1 MIELFNHSTVQ
12 PFYSRMYPMSA
23 RVIAIVN
30 QKGGA
35 GKSTIA
41 MHLAGALGRRGH
53 KVLVV
58 DADRQ
63 GTATRWAASAPDDA
77 PFPAAVNGLSAAE
90 GKVHREVAKF
100 VEDYQYIVIDCPP
113 AVESMIP
120 QSALL
125 IADLAVVP
133 VIPSPPDLWAAVGI
147 RRLIE
152 SMQLSNAALKAQLV
166 INDLEPHT
174 TVAKKVRDILP
185 EFGMPLTK
193 AVMHHRTAYR
203 QAAAYGSTVHTL
215 KRSQS
220 AIAEVEALTTELLT
234 LLEG

>member
-1 MIELFNHSTVQ
+1 M
-12 PFYSRMYPMSA
+12 PA
-23 RVIAIVN
+23 RVIAVVN

-41 MHLAGALGRRGH
+41 MHLAGSLGMRKY

-63 GTATRWAASAPDDA
+63 GTATRWAASAADDL

-90 GKVHREVAKF
+90 DKVHREVAKF
-100 VEDYQYIVIDCPP
+100 VDDYHFIVIDCPP
-113 AVESMIP
+113 AVESIIP

-125 IADLAVVP
+125 IADLALLP

-152 SMQLSNAALKAQLV
+152 STKISNPELKAQLI
-166 INDLEPHT
+166 INDLEPNT
-174 TVAKKVRDILP
+174 TVAQKVRDILP
-185 EFGMPLTK
+185 EFGIVLMK
-193 AVMHHRTAYR
+193 SVVHHRTAYR

-215 KRSQS
+215 KR
-220 AIAEVEALTTELLT
+220 AKAAEAEIEALTTEILN

>member
-1 MIELFNHSTVQ
+1 M
-12 PFYSRMYPMSA
+12 PA
-23 RVIAIVN
+23 RIIAIVN

-41 MHLAGALGRRGH
+41 MHLAGSLGRRER

-63 GTATRWAASAPDDA
+63 GTATRWAASAADEF

-90 GKVHREVAKF
+90 DKVHREVAKF
-100 VEDYQYIVIDCPP
+100 VADYHFIVIDCPP
-113 AVESMIP
+113 ALESLIP

-125 IADLAVVP
+125 VADLALVP

-152 SMQLSNAALKAQLV
+152 STKISNPELKAQLI
-166 INDLEPHT
+166 INDLEPNT
-174 TVAKKVRDILP
+174 TVAQKVRDILP
-185 EFGMPLTK
+185 EFGIDLMK
-193 AVMHHRTAYR
+193 SVVHHRTAYR

-215 KRSQS
+215 KRAKAAVSE
-220 AIAEVEALTTELLT
+220 IEALTTEILN